1 MVSEMLQRK
10 KKLRFWLSVGGAL
23 ILILLLCFLWFV
35 ARPLIAEDNYS
46 KRGTI
51 AYYVTI
57 HSTTI
62 KNLPL
67 IKAVGSEDYYS
78 SSGDGPKLPAN
89 GIIYSSRE
97 NPQIIMDSLTTY
109 LISRSFTK
117 VPSECGRTQCTFSG
131 NSSSIDLVIEPKGAD
146 TQQVNCT
153 EHFLV
158 KR

>member
-1 MVSEMLQRK
+1 M
-10 KKLRFWLSVGGAL
+10 
-23 ILILLLCFLWFV
+23 
-35 ARPLIAEDNYS
+35 AEDNYS
-46 KRGTI
+46 KKGTI

-62 KNLPL
+62 KNFPL

-89 GIIYSSRE
+89 GIIYLSKE
-97 NPQIIMDSLTTY
+97 DPKILMDSLTNY
-109 LISRSFTK
+109 LISRGFTK
-117 VPSECGRTQCTFSG
+117 DPGRCGSTQCVFSG
-131 NSSSIDLVIEPKGAD
+131 NSSSIDLVIEPKGAG

-158 KR
+158 QR